1 MLKLLQITNLVL
13 RSRGVVFKTCTPTNQ
28 LNYLTILKL
37 QFSEVKTTKSKP
49 NESIKK
55 NKRMRVLSSD
65 DENEEE
71 VVKT

>member
-13 RSRGVVFKTCTPTNQ
+13 RSRGVVFKTFTPTNQ
-28 LNYLTILKL
+28 LNYLNILKL

-49 NESIKK
+49 NESSKK